1 MKKDFIIK
9 SLASILLILTLI
21 IGGQIIYHQNRKIDE
36 MYEQIERLKIITMKN
51 YEQCEQG
58 MNYVQKQTTEDNR
71 R

>member
-9 SLASILLILTLI
+9 SLASILLLLTLI

-36 MYEQIERLKIITMKN
+36 LYEQVERLKIMAMKN

-58 MNYVQKQTTEDNR
+58 MNYAQKQTTEDNR